1 MSYTKSK
8 HFIKSKLREETSLVS
23 AQSEFER
30 DDDDPL
36 SIRSL
41 SITSLGIIFALL
53 TFLLPSIS
61 ILIGRPFSLGNEII
75 FNHNFEKDDDDPLS
89 IRSLSITSLGIIFAF
104 LTIFLPSI
112 SILIG
117 RPLSQGN
124 EIIHNHDFKKDGP

>member
-8 HFIKSKLREETSLVS
+8 QSIQSKSSEESSLGS
-23 AQSEFER
+23 AQSDFER

-41 SITSLGIIFALL
+41 SITS
-53 TFLLPSIS
+53 
-61 ILIGRPFSLGNEII
+61 IGV
-75 FNHNFEKDDDDPLS
+75 
-89 IRSLSITSLGIIFAF
+89 IFAF
-104 LTIFLPSI
+104 LTILLPSI

-117 RPLSQGN
+117 RPLSQGS

>member
-8 HFIKSKLREETSLVS
+8 QFIQSKSSEESSLGS
-23 AQSEFER
+23 AQSDFER

-41 SITSLGIIFALL
+41 SIRSLGIIV
-53 TFLLPSIS
+53 
-61 ILIGRPFSLGNEII
+61 
-75 FNHNFEKDDDDPLS
+75 
-89 IRSLSITSLGIIFAF
+89 AF
-104 LTIFLPSI
+104 LTILLPSV

-124 EIIHNHDFKKDGP
+124 EIIHNNHIKKDGP

>member
-8 HFIKSKLREETSLVS
+8 QFIQSKLSEESSLDS
-23 AQSEFER
+23 ARSDFER

-41 SITSLGIIFALL
+41 SITSLGIIFA
-53 TFLLPSIS
+53 I
-61 ILIGRPFSLGNEII
+61 
-75 FNHNFEKDDDDPLS
+75 
-89 IRSLSITSLGIIFAF
+89 
-104 LTIFLPSI
+104 LTIVLPSI

>member
-8 HFIKSKLREETSLVS
+8 HFIKSKSGEDSSLGAV
-23 AQSEFER
+23 QSDFER

-61 ILIGRPFSLGNEII
+61 ILIGRSF
-75 FNHNFEKDDDDPLS
+75 
-89 IRSLSITSLGIIFAF
+89 
-104 LTIFLPSI
+104 
-112 SILIG
+112 
-117 RPLSQGN
+117 SQGN
-124 EIIHNHDFKKDGP
+124 EVISNHEFKKDGS